1 MTDLAIPC
9 MVMRG
14 GTSKGPLFLATDLP
28 ADALT
33 RDQVLLSVM
42 GSPDIRQ
49 IDGIGGGD
57 SLTSKAVIVGPSSR
71 PGIDVEYLFAQV
83 SVANNTVDTTPN
95 CGNMLAAVG
104 PFAIE
109 QGLVR
114 ASRPS

>member
-1 MTDLAIPC
+1 MLLTIPC
-9 MVMRG
+9 VLMRG
-14 GTSKGPLFLATDLP
+14 GTSKGPFFIAPDLP
-28 ADALT
+28 ADAIA
-33 RDQVLLSVM
+33 RNEVLLSVM

-95 CGNMLAAVG
+95 CGNMLAAV
-104 PFAIE
+104 
-109 QGLVR
+109 
-114 ASRPS
+114 